1 MIGMQRD
8 ETKGAGIA
16 MISGKMVIVALVLAA
31 IHFFISLGL
40 MIWALGVPVCEMT
53 RYDHPIAWSL
63 ANLSAVCCEVS
74 TYFVI
79 AAFVLWILGW

>member
-1 MIGMQRD
+1 
-8 ETKGAGIA
+8 

-40 MIWALGVPVCEMT
+40 LIWALGVPVREMT

-63 ANLSAVCCEVS
+63 SNLSAVCCEES
-74 TYFVI
+74 TYLVVM
-79 AAFVLWILGW
+79 AFVLWILGW

>member
-1 MIGMQRD
+1 
-8 ETKGAGIA
+8 
-16 MISGKMVIVALVLAA
+16 MISGKMVIAALVLAA

-40 MIWALGVPVCEMT
+40 LIWSLGKSVCEMT

-63 ANLSAVCCEVS
+63 SSLSAVCCEVS
-74 TYFVI
+74 MYFVV

>member
-1 MIGMQRD
+1 
-8 ETKGAGIA
+8 

-40 MIWALGVPVCEMT
+40 LIWALGIPVCERT

-63 ANLSAVCCEVS
+63 SSLSSVCCEESAYLVV
-74 TYFVI
+74 T
-79 AAFVLWILGW
+79 AFVLWILGW